1 MKKYVI
7 LSMRVL
13 ISVIAIPLI
22 ILILL
27 SPFFF
32 LGRFILGNTV
42 EALYYAL
49 YQMLSIVAVFIIA
62 TIYSGWR
69 NKDNEGAA
77 SHDFLD
83 VPVLIAIAVFLFNV
97 IYINFCIKK

>member
-1 MKKYVI
+1 MKKYFI
-7 LSMRVL
+7 LSIRIL
-13 ISVIAIPLI
+13 IAVIAIPLI
-22 ILILL
+22 ISILL

-42 EALYYAL
+42 EALYYTL

-62 TIYSGWR
+62 CIYDYWK
-69 NKDNEGAA
+69 NKGNDGAV
-77 SHDFLD
+77 SHSVID

-97 IYINFCIKK
+97 IYINFYMK